1 MKLWKNK
8 LIKKTYKIKKKST
21 KRIRIKLNRK
31 KKHKDDEIE
40 KKMIKNKIKCK

>member
-21 KRIRIKLNRK
+21 KKMKIKFNRK
-31 KKHKDDEIE
+31 KKTQGWWNW
-40 KKMIKNKIKCK
+40 KKNDYK